1 MFLRRLLSRNLR
13 KLRLARLSGAAA
25 PGQPAGSSVKIERVH
40 FLHIGKTGGNS
51 IRYAL
56 TPYLHCA
63 GHQIILHPHEAKL
76 SDIPLGDRV
85 IFCLRAPVE
94 RFVSGFNSRRRMGRP
109 KNNVP
114 WNEAEAE
121 AFSAFQTP
129 NELAIALSSPD
140 DYRRKQAIKSMKG
153 IGHVKT
159 HYHDWLGSRSYLESR
174 KNDIL
179 WIGWTDRLSVDFER
193 LKQKLGLPPECR
205 LPTDSVQTHKRLET
219 DPTALDPVGEQN
231 IRQWYQADF
240 ELVDCLLGEPVPS
253 SR

>member
-1 MFLRRLLSRNLR
+1 MFIRFFSRNLGKFR
-13 KLRLARLSGAAA
+13 AATRSGATV
-25 PGQPAGSSVKIERVH
+25 PGRTAGGSVKIERVH

-63 GHQIILHPHEAKL
+63 GRQIVLHPHETTL
-76 SDIPLGDRV
+76 PDIPLGDCV
-85 IFCLRAPVE
+85 IFCLRDPVE

-121 AFSAFQTP
+121 AFSAFGAP
-129 NELAIALSSPD
+129 NELAVALSSPD
-140 DYRRKQAIKSMKG
+140 DQRRNQAIKGMNG
-153 IGHVKT
+153 IGHVKS
-159 HYHDWLGSRSYLESR
+159 HYHDWLGSRTYLDSR

-179 WIGWTDRLSVDFER
+179 WIGWTDRLTADFEG
-193 LKQKLGLPPECR
+193 LKQTLGLPRECR
-205 LPTDSVQTHKRLET
+205 LPTDGVQAHKRLET

-231 IRQWYQADF
+231 IRRWYQADF
-240 ELVDCLLGEPVPS
+240 ELLDYLLGQPAPS

>member
-1 MFLRRLLSRNLR
+1 MAKIVLSQVRIDSFG
-13 KLRLARLSGAAA
+13 LSGST
-25 PGQPAGSSVKIERVH
+25 PSGQAAGSSVEIERIH

-63 GHQIILHPHEAKL
+63 GRQIVLHPHETTL
-76 SDIPLGDRV
+76 RDIPVGDRV
-85 IFCLRAPVE
+85 IFCLRDPVE

-114 WNEAEAE
+114 WNEAETE
-121 AFSAFQTP
+121 AFSAFETP
-129 NELAIALSSPD
+129 NELAVALSSLEE
-140 DYRRKQAIKSMKG
+140 YKRNQAIKSMNG

-159 HYHDWLGSRSYLESR
+159 HYHDWLGSQSYLDLR

-179 WIGWTDRLSVDFER
+179 WIGWTDRLTTDFDG
-193 LKQKLGLPPECR
+193 LKQRLGLPLECQ
-205 LPTDSVQTHKRLET
+205 LPTDSVQAHKRLET
-219 DPTALDPVGEQN
+219 DTTTLDPVGEEN

-240 ELVDCLLGEPVPS
+240 ALLDFLLGQPAS
-253 SR
+253 CSR